1 MSLRAIRRI
10 ARQSQLL
17 RRDFFNS
24 PAATDY
30 GKSKLLPAPCI
41 QGSVADIL
49 FLILERPEQMAQ
61 SKKNIAR
68 WVLQGICVL
77 GILSGFLCVMAG
89 VTMLLALP
97 TKDDIFGLC
106 FLLGFMAIMLV
117 VGAWL
122 ARDCYRML
130 RGRSFEAIRSISA
143 ILALMPMSWIIELL
157 PEERFIGEGGSAGHF
172 IAFAVD
178 MAPLVAFLVVYFA
191 CKKLL
196 TRLRKAAQGPEEP
209 SETPHPAG

>member
-1 MSLRAIRRI
+1 
-10 ARQSQLL
+10 
-17 RRDFFNS
+17 
-24 PAATDY
+24 
-30 GKSKLLPAPCI
+30 
-41 QGSVADIL
+41 VADIL

-61 SKKNIAR
+61 SKKNTAR

-89 VTMLLALP
+89 VGMLLALP
-97 TKDDIFGLC
+97 TDDISGLC
-106 FLLGFMAIMLV
+106 FLLGFSAIMLV
-117 VGAWL
+117 IGAWL

-130 RGRSFEAIRSISA
+130 RGRSFEAIKSISA

-172 IAFAVD
+172 IVFAVN

-196 TRLRKAAQGPEEP
+196 TRLLKAAQGPEEP
-209 SETPHPAG
+209 SETPHPAV